1 MIFFISGFRKKVFL
15 MSKLILLIFIL
26 LLSINSAALAFPN
39 EPTSFRGL
47 SWGASIEEL
56 KEKYPNSYEI
66 KDDRVNTLI
75 KQIDGTT
82 LISYGTYLEND
93 SISDIP
99 IVAPIKYT
107 FWNNQLESVHIN
119 ISGDS
124 VAMSLYNEK
133 KMLAA
138 LEDLYGECS
147 SKFVEPFTD
156 ELFTRMYFWEGPVC
170 KIMFCSN
177 YHDKGKYDS
186 NVFLLLSS
194 QKISSERLAQAQKTR
209 RSQAKQGW

>member
-1 MIFFISGFRKKVFL
+1 MKHF
-15 MSKLILLIFIL
+15 LLIFIL

-66 KDDRVNTLI
+66 KDDIANTLI
-75 KQIDGTT
+75 KQIHGTT

-93 SISDIP
+93 SISNIP

-107 FWNNQLESVHIN
+107 FWNNQLESVRIN

-147 SKFVEPFTD
+147 SKFLDKKSDEPFTD

-170 KIMFCSN
+170 KIMFWSN
-177 YHDKGKYDS
+177 YHEKGKYDS
-186 NVFLLLSS
+186 NVFLWLSS

>member
-1 MIFFISGFRKKVFL
+1 

-26 LLSINSAALAFPN
+26 LLSINSATLAFPN

-75 KQIDGTT
+75 KEFDGTT

-93 SISDIP
+93 SISNIP
-99 IVAPIKYT
+99 IVAPIKYI
-107 FWNNQLESVHIN
+107 FWNNQLESVYIN

-124 VAMSLYNEK
+124 VAMSSYNEK
-133 KMLAA
+133 KMLDA

-147 SKFVEPFTD
+147 SKFLDKISDEPFTH
-156 ELFTRMYFWEGPVC
+156 MYFWEGPVC
-170 KIMFCSN
+170 KIMFWSN
-177 YHDKGKYDS
+177 YHEKGKYNS
-186 NVFLLLSS
+186 NVFLWLSS

>member
-1 MIFFISGFRKKVFL
+1 MKHF
-15 MSKLILLIFIL
+15 LLIFIL

-56 KEKYPNSYEI
+56 KEKFPNSYEI
-66 KDDRVNTLI
+66 KDDIANTLI
-75 KQIDGTT
+75 KQIHGTT

-93 SISDIP
+93 SISNIP

-107 FWNNQLESVHIN
+107 FWNNQLESVRIN

-147 SKFVEPFTD
+147 SKFLDKKSDEPFTD

-170 KIMFCSN
+170 KIMFWSN
-177 YHDKGKYDS
+177 YHEKGKYDS
-186 NVFLLLSS
+186 NVFLWLSS

>member
-1 MIFFISGFRKKVFL
+1 MKHF
-15 MSKLILLIFIL
+15 LLIFIL

-66 KDDRVNTLI
+66 KDDIANTLI
-75 KQIDGTT
+75 NQIHGTT

-93 SISDIP
+93 SISNIP

-107 FWNNQLESVHIN
+107 FWNNQLESVRIN

-147 SKFVEPFTD
+147 SKFLDKKSDEPFTD

-170 KIMFCSN
+170 KIMFWSN
-177 YHDKGKYDS
+177 YHEKGKYDS
-186 NVFLLLSS
+186 NVFLWLSS

>member
-1 MIFFISGFRKKVFL
+1 MKHFL
-15 MSKLILLIFIL
+15 FIFIL

-66 KDDRVNTLI
+66 KDDIANTLI
-75 KQIDGTT
+75 KEFDGTT

-93 SISDIP
+93 SISNIP
-99 IVAPIKYT
+99 IVAPIKYI
-107 FWNNQLESVHIN
+107 FWNNKLESVHIN

-147 SKFVEPFTD
+147 SKFLDKKYDEPFTD

-170 KIMFCSN
+170 KIMFWSS

-186 NVFLLLSS
+186 NVFLWLSS